1 MMPFPGGIEETANAT
16 LLFSLAAA
24 VLYLFIVEARVS
36 LARSA
41 VKTASILLLA
51 MLAAVR
57 GGPVLL
63 TAGLLLSATGDAFLS
78 RSGERA
84 FMGGLASFLAA
95 HLCYIALFSLAGGG
109 YGLILADLWRMVVAV
124 LMAGSVLAMMV
135 VLLPRVGP
143 SLRLPV
149 LAYGLAILIMGLS
162 ALTLDNYPILAGAI
176 LFMASDAI
184 LAAERFLTSGVSPNR
199 PAMRIAVWVA
209 YYAAQLTITI
219 GVLLA

>member
-16 LLFSLAAA
+16 LLFSFAAG
-24 VLYLFIVEARVS
+24 VFYLFIVEARVS

-41 VKTASILLLA
+41 IKTASILLLA
-51 MLAAVR
+51 MLSAVR
-57 GGPVLL
+57 GGPLLL
-63 TAGLLLSATGDAFLS
+63 TGGLLLSSAGDAFLS
-78 RSGERA
+78 RNGERA
-84 FMGGLASFLAA
+84 FMGGLASFLVA

-109 YGLILADLWRMVVAV
+109 FALLLVDLWRTVVAV
-124 LMAGSVLAMMV
+124 LMAGSVLAMMI

-149 LAYGLAILIMGLS
+149 LVYGLAILTMGLS
-162 ALTLDNYPILAGAI
+162 ALTLDNYWILAGAI

-184 LAAERFLTSGVSPNR
+184 LATERFLTSGVSPNR
-199 PAMRIAVWVA
+199 LAMRIAVWVA
-209 YYAAQLTITI
+209 YYAAQLTITL

>member
-16 LLFSLAAA
+16 LLFSFAAG

-41 VKTASILLLA
+41 IKTASILLLA
-51 MLAAVR
+51 MLSAVR
-57 GGPVLL
+57 GGPFLL
-63 TAGLLLSATGDAFLS
+63 TAGLLLSSLGDAFLS
-78 RSGERA
+78 RNGERA
-84 FMGGLASFLAA
+84 FMGGLASFLVA
-95 HLCYIALFSLAGGG
+95 HLCYITLFSLAGGG
-109 YGLILADLWRMVVAV
+109 YGLILVDLWRMVVAGF
-124 LMAGSVLAMMV
+124 MLAMMV

-143 SLRLPV
+143 SLRGPV
-149 LAYGLAILIMGLS
+149 LAYGLAILMMGLS
-162 ALTLDNYPILAGAI
+162 ALTLDNYWILAGAI

-199 PAMRIAVWVA
+199 LAMRIAVWMA
-209 YYAAQLTITI
+209 YYAAQLTITL

>member
-16 LLFSLAAA
+16 LLFSFAAG

-41 VKTASILLLA
+41 IKTASILLLA
-51 MLAAVR
+51 MLSGVR
-57 GGPVLL
+57 GGPFLL
-63 TAGLLLSATGDAFLS
+63 TAGLLLSSLGDAFLS
-78 RSGERA
+78 RNGERA
-84 FMGGLASFLAA
+84 FMGGLASFLVA

-109 YGLILADLWRMVVAV
+109 YGLLLVDLWRTVVAV
-124 LMAGSVLAMMV
+124 LMAGSMLAIMI

-143 SLRLPV
+143 SLRGPV
-149 LAYGLAILIMGLS
+149 LAYGVAILMMGLS
-162 ALTLDNYPILAGAI
+162 ALTLDNYWILAGAI

-199 PAMRIAVWVA
+199 LAMRIAVWMA
-209 YYAAQLTITI
+209 YYAAQLTITL
-219 GVLLA
+219 GVVLA

>member
-16 LLFSLAAA
+16 LLFSFAAGI
-24 VLYLFIVEARVS
+24 LYLFIVEARVS

-41 VKTASILLLA
+41 IKTASILLLA
-51 MLAAVR
+51 MLSAVR
-57 GGPVLL
+57 GGPFLL
-63 TAGLLLSATGDAFLS
+63 TAGLLLSSLGDAFLS
-78 RSGERA
+78 RNGERA
-84 FMGGLASFLAA
+84 FMGGLASFLVA

-109 YGLILADLWRMVVAV
+109 YGLILVDLWRMVVAV
-124 LMAGSVLAMMV
+124 LMAGFMLAMMV

-143 SLRLPV
+143 SLRGPV
-149 LAYGLAILIMGLS
+149 LAYGLAILMMGLS
-162 ALTLDNYPILAGAI
+162 ALTLDNYWILAGAI

-199 PAMRIAVWVA
+199 LAMRIAVWMA
-209 YYAAQLTITI
+209 YYAAQLTMTL

>member
-16 LLFSLAAA
+16 LLFSFAAA
-24 VLYLFIVEARVS
+24 ALYLFIVEARVS

-41 VKTASILLLA
+41 VKTASIL
-51 MLAAVR
+51 MLAILSAVR
-57 GGPVLL
+57 GGPFLL
-63 TAGLLLSATGDAFLS
+63 TAGLLLSSAGDAFLS
-78 RSGERA
+78 RNGERA
-84 FMGGLASFLAA
+84 FLGGLASFLVA
-95 HLCYIALFSLAGGG
+95 HLLYIALFSLAGGG
-109 YGLILADLWRMVVAV
+109 YGLLVADLWRTVVAA
-124 LMAGSVLAMMV
+124 LMAGFMLAMMI

-149 LAYGLAILIMGLS
+149 LAYGLAILMMGLS
-162 ALTLDNYPILAGAI
+162 ALTLDNYWILAGAI

-199 PAMRIAVWVA
+199 LAMRIIVWVA
-209 YYAAQLTITI
+209 YYAAQLTITL

>member
-16 LLFSLAAA
+16 LLFSLVAG
-24 VLYLFIVEARVS
+24 VLYLFIVEAQVS
-36 LARSA
+36 LARSS

-51 MLAAVR
+51 VLSAVR

-63 TAGLLLSATGDAFLS
+63 TAGLLLSSLGDAFLS
-78 RSGERA
+78 RNGERA
-84 FMGGLASFLAA
+84 FMGGLASFLVA
-95 HLCYIALFSLAGGG
+95 HLCYIALFTLAGNG
-109 YGLILADLWRMVVAV
+109 YGLILIDLWRMVVAV
-124 LMAGSVLAMMV
+124 LMAGFMLAMMI

-143 SLRLPV
+143 SQRLPV
-149 LAYGLAILIMGLS
+149 LAYSVAILMMGLS
-162 ALTLDNYPILAGAI
+162 ALTLDNYWILAGAI

-199 PAMRIAVWVA
+199 LAMRIAVWIA
-209 YYAAQLTITI
+209 YYAAQLTITL